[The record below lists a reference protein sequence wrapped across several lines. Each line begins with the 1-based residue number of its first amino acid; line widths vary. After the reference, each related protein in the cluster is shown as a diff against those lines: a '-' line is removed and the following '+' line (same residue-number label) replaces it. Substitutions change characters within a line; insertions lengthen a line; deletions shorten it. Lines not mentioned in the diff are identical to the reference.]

1 MLLAFA
7 ALLSTAAVSRPP
19 ATQPQPTPKSRLR
32 RWAVSTEG
40 CVHFACCLLMM
51 HDSIES
57 VRTDQWAAIRNSPP
71 VQQNQGRGAIL
82 KRRRRAA
89 QVGQLIGTGYTPRI
103 TFLAG
108 LMLRSLQMATK
119 FRYVFDPSLGY
130 AAGAT
135 LAARFSAREWIPC
148 ILLGWGVGGV
158 YWSGFRVRPPG
169 VESVPFRW
177 L

>member
-1 MLLAFA
+1 MLLAV
-7 ALLSTAAVSRPP
+7 ALLSTAAVLRSP
-19 ATQPQPTPKSRLR
+19 ATQPAPPKPQLR
-32 RWAVSTEG
+32 RWAVATER
-40 CVHFACCLLMM
+40 CVHLACCLLMV
-51 HDSIES
+51 HDSLES
-57 VRTDQWAAIRNSPP
+57 VQADQWAAIRHSPP
-71 VQQNQGRGAIL
+71 MQRQGRGAIL

-89 QVGQLIGTGYTPRI
+89 KVGQLIGTGYTPRI

-148 ILLGWGVGGV
+148 ILLGWGAGGL

-177 L
+177 H